1 MGRRI
6 DVVAVRNDLLS
17 VFGRVERRVPLTYRL
32 ITDSPKPPT
41 WGSAAAIE
49 DLGRAI
55 EGTTTSQKQYL
66 VMPATSKFTL
76 EVYTIRSGRTVH
88 SVSPLN
94 NPDSVVFTPAGLYSD
109 WCIVAGE
116 INIDLPKPSG
126 FDLFGAL
133 ARAVRGEFTRVGTCY
148 VGPQAYHLGESGVRL
163 VLGTRAVPESDLKLP
178 KRRKQAEPGAA
189 PECGGTKASRS
200 SRSPRRRGR

>member
-1 MGRRI
+1 MIGMGRRI
-6 DVVAVRNDLLS
+6 EFVAVRDDLLS
-17 VFGRVERRVPLTYRL
+17 VLGRVERRVPLAYRL
-32 ITDSPKPPT
+32 ITDSPEPQA
-41 WGSAAAIE
+41 WNAADAIK
-49 DLGRAI
+49 DLGWAI
-55 EGTTTSQKQYL
+55 EGTTTSQKRYL

-109 WCIVAGE
+109 WCIVGGE
-116 INIDLPKPSG
+116 IDIDLPKPTG

-133 ARAVRGEFTRVGTCY
+133 AQAVRGAFTRVGTCY
-148 VGPQAYHLGESGVRL
+148 VGPQAYQLGESGIRL

-178 KRRKQAEPGAA
+178 KRRKQAKPRVA
-189 PECGGTKASRS
+189 PDCGGIK
-200 SRSPRRRGR
+200 